1 MCLIVSLYY
10 SSAYIH
16 PLFFVLYEIIRFLG
30 KSIFIVFVQNLVW
43 GGANSK
49 KAAPEL
55 TGSIDNNKCHC
66 FFYSV
71 VQGINFGSRVLGTLY
86 ML

>member
-1 MCLIVSLYY
+1 MSHCFLVLLICLYSSIVFCLIWNY
-10 SSAYIH
+10 
-16 PLFFVLYEIIRFLG
+16 
-30 KSIFIVFVQNLVW
+30 KIFGQEHFYCVCTEFGM

-55 TGSIDNNKCHC
+55 TGSIDSNKCHC